1 MFKKIS
7 IYLEMI
13 KIEHTLFALPFA
25 FMGALLGSVSVN
37 GVLPSWAQIGWI
49 LMALFG
55 ARSAAFGLN
64 RMIDQVIDKKNPRT
78 ANRAIPAGLLKTI
91 EVIVFTVISF
101 ILLFWAAF
109 ELTPLAVKLL
119 PIAVFMLVIY
129 SYTKRFTW
137 ACHVV
142 LGFTTALAPLGG
154 WVAVTNSVDL
164 NALIFYI
171 TLAFWTAGFDI
182 VYAIQDLD
190 FDKKEGLHS
199 IPVRF
204 GLHNSLKIA
213 RAFHVITAI
222 GFVLLFFLTE
232 LSWWYFAGMLIASAI
247 LFYEHFILSPKDMSK
262 LQTAF
267 FTMNSVLS
275 IVVFVFTMIDLV
287 VQYS

>member
-1 MFKKIS
+1 MFKKIG

-37 GVLPSWAQIGWI
+37 GELPSWAQIGWI

-64 RMIDQVIDKKNPRT
+64 RIIDRVIDKKNPRT

-91 EVIVFTVISF
+91 EVIVFTVVSF

-109 ELTPLAVKLL
+109 ELSPLAVKLL
-119 PIAVFMLVIY
+119 PVAVFMLVIY

-137 ACHVV
+137 LCHVV
-142 LGFTTALAPLGG
+142 LGLTTSLAPLGG

-164 NALIFYI
+164 NAWIFYL
-171 TLAFWTAGFDI
+171 TLSFWTAGFDI
-182 VYAIQDLD
+182 IYAIQDLD

-204 GLHNSLKIA
+204 GLYNSLRIA
-213 RAFHVITAI
+213 RIFHVITAI

-232 LSWWYFAGMLIASAI
+232 LSWWYFVGMFIASAI

-267 FTMNSVLS
+267 FTMNSSLS
-275 IVVFVFTMIDLV
+275 IVVFAFTMIDLV
-287 VQYS
+287 VQYA